1 MRAFG
6 SARLPRRRC
15 RVDLAFG
22 EILAVGSG
30 ALGFLVGEVSQTVGV
45 SIQTLRLWERERLV
59 IPERTERGYRVYGE
73 EDVRRLQRIKHL
85 RNVEGLNFAAI
96 RQRLGH
102 AGQRSNVQRE
112 DSDNEFGER
121 LRSLRLREHKTQ
133 KEAAEATGL
142 SVSFIS
148 SVERGATGAS
158 MESVSLLA
166 GVYGVEA
173 KDLLGMELPRNAS
186 LVRAAERAGGRWEGG
201 TSYEQMTPRGS
212 PVEFTRLRMPSRTG
226 SGRFY
231 SHGGEEVVH
240 LLRGRLFVELQDQET
255 FELSAG
261 DTLRYSSAT
270 PHRWWTGEQG
280 AEALHVEAA
289 AADDRQDR
297 DAASRNEEAT
307 SSREVL

>member
-1 MRAFG
+1 M
-6 SARLPRRRC
+6 
-15 RVDLAFG
+15 
-22 EILAVGSG
+22 AVGSG

-73 EDVRRLQRIKHL
+73 EDVQRLRRIQHL

-96 RQRLGH
+96 RQRLGQ
-102 AGQRSNVQRE
+102 AEQRATVRRE
-112 DSDNEFGER
+112 DEDSEVGER
-121 LRSLRLREHKTQ
+121 LRQLRLREHKTQ

-148 SVERGATGAS
+148 SLERGATGAS
-158 MESVSLLA
+158 IESVSLLA

-186 LVRAAERAGGRWEGG
+186 LVRAAERAGGQWENG
-201 TSYEQMTPRGS
+201 TRYEQMTLRDS
-212 PVEFTRLRMPSRTG
+212 PVEFTRLRVPPHTG

-240 LLRGRLFVELQDQET
+240 LLRGKLFVELQDQKV

-261 DTLRYSSAT
+261 DTLRFSSVT

-289 AADDRQDR
+289 TAEDRQDR
-297 DAASRNEEAT
+297 DGSSRSEEAT
-307 SSREVL
+307 SSQEVL